1 MAQLNCTTAEA
12 PTTWTEGSEFRVSGW
27 ETEGDWGS
35 KSTCF
40 GAGRTEPE
48 SIWFCC
54 VYTTRPAGENG
65 SALAKTNC
73 SLPVSPL
80 LLSAA
85 AQFSLIL
92 LSVQRESEWDASAIG
107 TVCGCRWLRQVMK
120 PEPVFSLGAFLKWNC
135 QPRWMCPFRGNT
147 MKLNMKDF
155 VRLSLN
161 CAVSPRAEW
170 QL

>member
-1 MAQLNCTTAEA
+1 MGGRLKEIEGVKA
-12 PTTWTEGSEFRVSGW
+12 PVL
-27 ETEGDWGS
+27 
-35 KSTCF
+35 
-40 GAGRTEPE
+40 GRDAR
-48 SIWFCC
+48 SLRAFDFCC

-120 PEPVFSLGAFLKWNC
+120 PEPVFSLGDFLK
-135 QPRWMCPFRGNT
+135 
-147 MKLNMKDF
+147 
-155 VRLSLN
+155 
-161 CAVSPRAEW
+161 
-170 QL
+170 